1 MKLLWKLLREHLS
14 VPQLCGFFMANLCG
28 MWIVMLGIQFYTDLA
43 PMFTRDDGFFGANY
57 IVVSKRIST
66 AATLSGAGQEF
77 IDDEV
82 EELASQPFAQAV
94 GRFSSSQYKVTAT
107 MGMKGSPGFGT
118 ELFFEAVP
126 DSFVEVSGRDWLFDP
141 QQRTVPVILPRSYLA
156 LYNFGFAASRGLP
169 KISDAMASQIEM
181 HILIHAQGNNE
192 AFKGRVIGFSSRIN
206 TILVPLS
213 FLEWSNAKYEP
224 GKDDTPTRL
233 IARVGNPTD
242 EAIMK
247 YMDSRGYEVEDNRLE
262 AGKATYFL
270 RIVVTLVTG
279 IGILVCILSFY
290 ILMLSV
296 YLLVQKNTRKLQNLL
311 LIGYTPARVSLPYQ
325 LLTLMVNIG
334 VFLLA
339 IVLLLPLRAWYMKM
353 ISLVF
358 PQVHGGSVWSAV
370 VVGAVILVVVTLFNF
385 VAIRRKVDGLK
396 HG

>member
-28 MWIVMLGIQFYTDLA
+28 MWRVMLGIQFYTDLA

-141 QQRTVPVILPRSYLA
+141 QQRNVPVILPRSYLA